1 MPQPE
6 AGPAVGASR
15 EPVLVTKG
23 LSKSYRT
30 GHIIQGRRPALQ
42 DLDLELHRGEIL
54 GYVGPNGSGKT
65 TTLKLL
71 TGLLRP
77 DRGEA
82 TILGEPLA
90 SRAWRM
96 RAGYLPEN
104 PYLYDYL
111 TPAEYLD
118 YVGRLFGLAREKRR
132 ERSRE
137 LLALVG
143 LERSAGLPM
152 RRFSKGMLQRAG
164 LAQALVNDPEL
175 LFLDEPMSGL
185 DPIGRRLVRDLI
197 RGLRK
202 AGKTVLFSTHIL
214 ADAEALCD
222 RVAVLRAGRL
232 VKVGPL
238 GELLRL
244 DVTNMEVLASGV
256 AAGTPG
262 LEAAARIDAVGDRS
276 RLEID
281 EHSLGRVVNAIEA
294 AGGRVL
300 GVQPVRRTLED
311 YFVEEMGGAVAGGS
325 RREDRV
331 GEWGEG

>member
-1 MPQPE
+1 LSE
-6 AGPAVGASR
+6 AAR
-15 EPVLVTKG
+15 EAVLVTRG

-42 DLDLELHRGEIL
+42 DLDLTLLRGEIL
-54 GYVGPNGSGKT
+54 GYIGPNGSGKT
-65 TTLKLL
+65 TTLKLI

-77 DRGEA
+77 DRGEVRV
-82 TILGEPLA
+82 LGEPLA

-111 TPAEYLD
+111 TAAEYLD
-118 YVGRLFGLAREKRR
+118 YVGRLFGLGRERRR

-143 LERSAGLPM
+143 LERSADLPM
-152 RRFSKGMLQRAG
+152 RRFSKGMLQRIG

-185 DPIGRRLVRDLI
+185 DPIGRRLVRNLI
-197 RGLRK
+197 LDLRK

-214 ADAEALCD
+214 SDAETLCD

-244 DVTNMEVLASGV
+244 DVTHLEVFASGV
-256 AAGTPG
+256 SGGAPG
-262 LEAAARIDAVGDRS
+262 LEAGGRVAPVGDRL
-276 RLEID
+276 RLEVE
-281 EHSLGRVVNAIEA
+281 EHSLGRVVTAIEA

-311 YFVEEMGGAVAGGS
+311 YFFEEMGGAAAGVPATRDGA
-325 RREDRV
+325 
-331 GEWGEG
+331 GAWGEG